1 MINLKTLS
9 LPRIERWKDSVK
21 TKQMTSQHRSSLN
34 LNFFIII
41 NLNGLNKI
49 VLIRRHKGLV
59 PLYFV
64 LLVLKTLV
72 FWKFKGY

>member
-34 LNFFIII
+34 LIFLIII
-41 NLNGLNKI
+41 NLKGLNKI

>member
-34 LNFFIII
+34 INFLIII